1 MKFKFWLMLAIIT
14 VGLLLMPTVGRAQTI
29 SASAGLD
36 VSSVTIGEAAELTI
50 TIEGTTL
57 AKEPVLKEVNGLEI
71 GSSVR
76 SSSTNFINGKYFAK
90 IIYSYEI
97 IALKPGSYT
106 LGPFEMK
113 VKNEKITANA
123 VTLQVNGAVNQ
134 QNSALPAGVESSPL
148 GDKLFMEMELG
159 KSRLYLGEQ
168 TPVKIRLYFSEISI
182 DESSTPVIN
191 QPEFVLDQ
199 TNKYIER
206 TTKING
212 RSYRVVEFPGKIT
225 PVKSGSF
232 TLGPARL
239 KCIVLINQQVDDG
252 FFSRV
257 KRYQLEL
264 KSNRIKVN
272 VLPIPTAGKPAD
284 FSGGIG
290 QFQIQVT
297 GQPTEVLQGEPITL
311 KLIVTGNGNLKTV
324 RSPYL
329 ANSNGL
335 KVYDA
340 QKKNPGKEE
349 TGRINFEQVV
359 IPIDPKVKQIGPFKF
374 SYFDP
379 YQGSYRQATVAAIP
393 VNVKPNPNFKAVRF
407 SDAEATDENYGKDL
421 VFIKE
426 RLGTVKRRDEQLIY
440 QHWFWWLQLLPLLA
454 LIVALGC
461 RSYHQMLHSD
471 SPKSRALR
479 AGGWAAKQMAKVK
492 TGLTEKPEEALE
504 ELHLIIREY
513 LGKKYQL
520 NTAGMTG
527 SVAEQIKGFGINPET
542 LEEIKAFFDRYDYY
556 RFTGNKIDL
565 TEVEQLWD
573 RVNRIIKNIDKI
585 ENNTPK
591 VGKAP
596 ERRGQ
601 NGKF

>member
-1 MKFKFWLMLAIIT
+1 MKFKFWSMIAILM
-14 VGLLLMPTVGRAQTI
+14 VGLLLTPTVGRAQNLLA
-29 SASAGLD
+29 SASLD
-36 VSSVTIGEAAELTI
+36 VSSVTTGDAVELTI
-50 TIEGTTL
+50 TVEGTTL
-57 AKEPVLKEVNGLEI
+57 ANEPAIKNVDGLDI
-71 GSSVR
+71 SSLGR
-76 SSSTNFINGKYFAK
+76 SSNVNFVNGKYFAT
-90 IIYSYEI
+90 ITYSYEI

-113 VKNEKITANA
+113 VKNEKLTANA

-159 KSRLYLGEQ
+159 KSRLFLGEK

-182 DESSTPVIN
+182 DEITPPVIN

-206 TTKING
+206 ATKING

-239 KCIVLINQQVDDG
+239 KCIVMINQQVDDG

-272 VLPIPTAGKPAD
+272 ALPIPTTGKPAN

-290 QFQIQVT
+290 QFKIQVT

-311 KLIVTGNGNLKTV
+311 KLTVTGNGNLQTV
-324 RSPYL
+324 SSPYL

-340 QKKNPGKEE
+340 QKKNTGKGE
-349 TGRINFEQVV
+349 TGQINFEQVV

-379 YQGSYRQATVAAIP
+379 YQGSYRQATASALS
-393 VNVKPNPNFKAVRF
+393 VNVKPNPNFKTVQF
-407 SDAEATDENYGKDL
+407 SDTEATDENYGKDL

-426 RLGTVKRRDEQLIY
+426 RLGTVKHREEQLIY
-440 QHWFWWLQLLPLLA
+440 QNWFWWLQLLPLLG
-454 LIVALGC
+454 LIIALGY
-461 RSYHQMLHSD
+461 RSYHKMLHSD
-471 SPKSRALR
+471 SPKSRAIR
-479 AGGWAAKQMAKVK
+479 ASSWAVRQMAKVK
-492 TGLTEKPEEALE
+492 TELTEKPKDALE

-513 LGKKYQL
+513 LGKKYEL

-527 SVAEQIKGFGINPET
+527 SVVEQIEGFGVNTET
-542 LEEIKAFFDRYDYY
+542 LGEIKAFFDRYDYY
-556 RFTGNKIDL
+556 QFTGSKIGV
-565 TEVEQLWD
+565 TEVEQLWEK
-573 RVNRIIKNIDKI
+573 VNRIIKNIDQI
-585 ENNTPK
+585 ENYTQK